1 VAVIEPGGSVKRRRP
16 AGIYVFS
23 GLKKAPVE
31 EAAAGEIVVVSGLD
45 DISVGNTVILPKIL

>member
-1 VAVIEPGGSVKRRRP
+1 MAVIEPGGSVKRRRP

-31 EAAAGEIVVVSGLD
+31 EAAAGEIVVVSGLEG
-45 DISVGNTVILPKIL
+45 V